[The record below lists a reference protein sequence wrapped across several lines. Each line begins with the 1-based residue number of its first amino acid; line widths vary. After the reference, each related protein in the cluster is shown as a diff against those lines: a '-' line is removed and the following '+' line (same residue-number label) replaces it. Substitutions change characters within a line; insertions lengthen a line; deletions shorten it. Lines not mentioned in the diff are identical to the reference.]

1 MPPELIALQPAH
13 LPAALA
19 LWQTSEGLTLREA
32 DSPEALR
39 RFLARNPG
47 LSVAALQEGELIG
60 VALCGHDGRRGY
72 LHHVAVRPDQ
82 RRHGLGRQLVE
93 ACLTRLAAEGIA
105 KCHLFVRAD
114 NAAARPFWQALG
126 WQLRD
131 DIDVWSFVSPG
142 RDRA

>member
-1 MPPELIALQPAH
+1 MSPELIALQPAH

-19 LWQTSEGLTLREA
+19 LWRTSEGLTLREA
-32 DSPEALR
+32 DSPEALG

-47 LSVAALQEGELIG
+47 LSVAALLEGELIG

-72 LHHVAVRPDQ
+72 LHHVAVRPDR

-93 ACLTRLAAEGIA
+93 ACLARLAAEGIA

-131 DIDVWSFVSPG
+131 DIDVWSFVPPG